1 MQHEISFNSRAFKYR
16 KDCKII
22 ITLKLQARWFI
33 NDVASLLFTTGR
45 NLFTP
50 QLLFL
55 F

>member
-22 ITLKLQARWFI
+22 ITLNLQARWFI
-33 NDVASLLFTTGR
+33 NDVASLLTTGR

-50 QLLFL
+50 QQLLLF
-55 F
+55 